1 MLKKLEFDFELGE
14 PIVNQIRLLDK
25 MLRELN
31 VVNLNENP
39 DFIVDRE
46 SAGTFFLRFNVSSQN
61 KNTVNMRLLLEGDG
75 LRIDIDGINE
85 TFEWSNKNLQ
95 ESENEVINFIKELF
109 TSYIL
114 LEYFPSR
121 TTMSLFD
128 SRGVRTKQY
137 TLRKYLSLMGVF
149 KKDSE
154 QNLCF
159 PIYPL

>member
-25 MLRELN
+25 VLSELG
-31 VVNLNENP
+31 VNDLNENF
-39 DFIVDRE
+39 DFVVDRE

-61 KNTVNMRLLLEGDG
+61 KNTVNIRLLLEGDG
-75 LRIDIDGINE
+75 LGIDIDGINE

-95 ESENEVINFIKELF
+95 ESESEAINFIKELF

-128 SRGVRTKQY
+128 SRGVRIKQY
-137 TLRKYLSLMGVF
+137 TLRKYLSLMGIF

-159 PIYPL
+159 PIYPQ